1 MSKAIKFLQAVHI
14 AGKDY
19 AHNSVHALSD
29 ELIAHPYFQKLVNS
43 GLVVEAEAVQIITP
57 ASIEERQ
64 KALADFI
71 AKKGAAK
78 KAKAES
84 QKPEGGEAPPA
95 PEGSGEQAPEGSESG
110 EQSHGEEHGE
120 ESESAEGDE
129 SETEH
134 KGHAKKSKK
143 HKR

>member
-1 MSKAIKFLQAVHI
+1 MSKAIKFLQATHI

-19 AHNSVHALSD
+19 AHNSVHPLSD

-78 KAKAES
+78 KAKAEA
-84 QKPEGGEAPPA
+84 QKPEGGEVPPA
-95 PEGSGEQAPEGSESG
+95 PEGSGEQAPEGSESQDE
-110 EQSHGEEHGE
+110 EQHGE
-120 ESESAEGDE
+120 ESESAEGEE

-134 KGHAKKSKK
+134 KGHSKKFKK